1 MTHKLFIFLTTVLFS
16 ISLNAQ
22 DKNYE
27 EWYLKTNDK
36 QDIFVK
42 ELGTGKDTIIVVH
55 GGFGANHDYMTDI
68 AKGLENKYHFIFY
81 DQRGSL
87 LSWVPDSLITF
98 QKNVEDLYYLT
109 KALKLKKVKLLCHS
123 MGTLLG
129 MEFQKQY
136 PDVIEKLV
144 LVGSIFIKS
153 DSAQTIFSKQM
164 EKNIEWLITQKK
176 YTDLIAKYEKRKEKL
191 SDKEKTEFWRIQF
204 AGANIYNID
213 KWNLMKGGQ
222 AYYNP
227 NTGSLMSNSFDF
239 NYDYS
244 TSLTKTKF
252 NVTLIQ
258 GQYDFLDFEANK
270 HKQLIGRLPINIV
283 VIKNAGHNIWID
295 QPKQFKRELIRAI
308 SSKNANR

>member
-1 MTHKLFIFLTTVLFS
+1 MTLRLFIFLTTFLLY

-42 ELGTGKDTIIVVH
+42 ELGTGKDTVIVVH

-68 AKGLENKYHFIFY
+68 AKGLEKKYHFIFY

-123 MGTLLG
+123 MGTLIG

-144 LVGSIFIKS
+144 LVGSLFIKS

-176 YTDLIAKYEKRKEKL
+176 YTDLITRYEERKEKL

-213 KWNLMKGGQ
+213 KWNLVKGGQ

-227 NTGSLMSNSFDF
+227 NTGSLMSKSFDF
-239 NYDYS
+239 KYDYS
-244 TSLTKTKF
+244 TSLTKNKF
-252 NVTLIQ
+252 NATLIQ

-270 HKQLIGRLPINIV
+270 HKQLIGRLPVNIV

-295 QPKQFKRELIRAI
+295 QPKLFRRELIRAI